1 MTDTSELMKVIL
13 ADDHPLLR
21 EGVARSLTAEHGF
34 EVVGETDSG
43 EKAVQLARDLVPDL
57 VVLDLGMGG
66 GGGLAAAADILALD
80 QPTEVA
86 ILTVSE
92 DENDLLMALNIGVKG
107 YILKG
112 VTARELR
119 EALLAV
125 SRGDAFIS
133 PALAATMLMDFSRP
147 RHRHNEGLNEL
158 TTRENQILKLLGDG
172 LTNRE
177 IADQLCLSEKTV
189 KHHMTNVLQKL
200 QVRNRVEAALIS
212 RERFRAD
219 QGRKTDSTSMSS

>member
-1 MTDTSELMKVIL
+1 MGARELVKVIL

-21 EGVARSLTAEHGF
+21 EGVARSLTPEHGF
-34 EVVGETDSG
+34 EVLGETDSG
-43 EKAVQLARDLVPDL
+43 EKAIQLARNLRPDL
-57 VVLDLGMGG
+57 AVLDLGMGG
-66 GGGLAAAADILALD
+66 GGGLAAAAGILALD
-80 QPTEVA
+80 QSTEVA

-92 DENDLLMALNIGVKG
+92 DESDLLMALNLGVKG

-112 VTARELR
+112 VTTRELR
-119 EALLAV
+119 QALLAV
-125 SRGDAFIS
+125 SRGEAFIS
-133 PALAATMLMDFSRP
+133 PALAATMLMGFSHP
-147 RHRHNEGLNEL
+147 RTHPGEGPDAL
-158 TTRENQILKLLGDG
+158 TPRENQILKLLGDG

-177 IADQLCLSEKTV
+177 IGESLCLSEKTV

-219 QGRKTDSTSMSS
+219 QGRKTDCSSLSS